1 MKSRTLIIAKY
12 KIKNKIGVGAFGV
25 VYKANNSADNHDYA
39 IKLEP
44 VDAKYPQLSQE
55 AQMLKKLNSDIGIP
69 KVYEVG
75 SQANVTFMVMDLLGP
90 SLEECFNKY
99 SRNFSLKTVLQIG
112 IQLIQRL
119 EFIHEHK
126 VIHRDIKPENIL
138 TGRRKHAH
146 ILYLVDY
153 GLAKKYRVSGTN
165 QHIAFRDKK
174 NLTGTARYAS
184 INSHLGYELSRRDDI
199 ESLVYIL
206 IYFAKGNLPWQGVQT
221 NVKDSHYKQI
231 LEIKLNLPPDVLCRG
246 LPSEFELLIRYSRSL
261 RFEEKPDYNFIMK
274 KLVEVAKRGQIV
286 LDNIFPWTKIRSSSK
301 TLSTSEVFNQNYE
314 TLNRLN
320 RLKPKSRS
328 VAIKR
333 RTSGMDHLNKTEE
346 ITCSGHP
353 ELNISIDAAPTERGV
368 KNYPTFQDRDKIF
381 KAVNELKLIS
391 VAHQVKSKEQS
402 CLVF

>member
-1 MKSRTLIIAKY
+1 MKSRALIGAKY
-12 KIKNKIGVGAFGV
+12 KIKNKIGGGAFGV
-25 VYKANNSADNHDYA
+25 VYKAINSSDDHEYA

-44 VDAKYPQLSQE
+44 ADAKYPQLSQE
-55 AQMLKKLNSDIGIP
+55 ARRMKKLNSEIGIP

-75 SQANVTFMVMDLLGP
+75 SQGNVTFMVMDLLGP

-138 TGRRKHAH
+138 TGRRRYAH
-146 ILYLVDY
+146 ILYLIDY
-153 GLAKKYRVSGTN
+153 GLSKKYRVSGTN

-199 ESLVYIL
+199 ESFVYIL

-231 LEIKLNLPPDVLCRG
+231 LEIKMNLSPSVLCRG
-246 LPSEFELLIRYSRSL
+246 LPSEFEVLIRYSRSL

-274 KLVEVAKRGQIV
+274 KLVEVAKRGQFV
-286 LDNIFPWTKIRSSSK
+286 LDNIFPWTKLRSFSK
-301 TLSTSEVFNQNYE
+301 TLSTSEVFSLNYQ
-314 TLNRLN
+314 TLN

-328 VAIKR
+328 AAVKR
-333 RTSGMDHLNKTEE
+333 RISSMELLNKTEE
-346 ITCSGHP
+346 ITCSEQP
-353 ELNISIDAAPTERGV
+353 ELSISINAAPTERGV

-381 KAVNELKLIS
+381 KAVNELKSIS

-402 CLVF
+402 CQVF